1 MGNFAKKARQRGFL
15 LGLGVFLA
23 VMALVAA
30 AFRIAHNE
38 RAFELSRWETR
49 LHADAVQPVD
59 MVNGWLS
66 ASRDALR
73 AVAVNPT
80 VQIYLSQTAAAN
92 SAAPASPESEAQGAF
107 LESYV
112 ISLGSRGPFAAS
124 SGAAQSS
131 TGLAVL
137 DAQHH
142 VVAATSGYRPSP
154 QTIAAL
160 IAKMRDGSAGPL
172 ASSAVDNSPNAFLAA
187 VRPIQAAMSAPP
199 VGYIIGERRLDER
212 FWESDGSVVAT
223 DHGHESLVAVG
234 PNGAAHLVGS
244 SVAGKAASAD
254 SGEYRAARAPLHLQR
269 APDAKGRDAL
279 HLGVPVTGTDWVLV
293 ESVPA
298 SSALA
303 GVDARIRNLLTILL
317 LSLLA
322 IILGILA
329 LWRHMAGI
337 QQAAAREASMK
348 LYRGVAEVLLQA
360 IDQRDPGAAEH
371 SRRVAALSRDIA
383 LKMGVAKVE
392 ADAAELAGAL
402 MNVGKLFVPVNLLTK
417 AGELDEAEA
426 SQFAEGSARWLDLLA
441 RTPFDPPLEPILRN
455 AYRLGHGQ
463 ALEAGGAARNAY
475 IIVAANKAVALMS
488 PRAYRM
494 AHSPA
499 ETLEI
504 LSAPDHAIP
513 GPIRAALADILT
525 ARE

>member
-1 MGNFAKKARQRGFL
+1 MGNFAKKARQRGLL

-38 RAFELSRWETR
+38 RAFELNRWETR
-49 LHADAVQPVD
+49 LHTDAVQPAAMVD
-59 MVNGWLS
+59 AWLS

-80 VQIYLSQTAAAN
+80 VQIYLSQAAVAN
-92 SAAPASPESEAQGAF
+92 SAAAPASPESEAQGAF

-124 SGAAQSS
+124 PGAAGPD

-137 DAQHH
+137 DSQRH

-160 IAKMRDGSAGPL
+160 IARMRDGSAGPL
-172 ASSAVDNSPNAFLAA
+172 ALSATDNSPNAFLMA
-187 VRPIQAAMSAPP
+187 VRPIQAPMSAPP
-199 VGYIIGERRLDER
+199 VGYIVGERRLDET
-212 FWESDGSVVAT
+212 FWVSDGSVVAI
-223 DHGHESLVAVG
+223 DHGHESLVAVS
-234 PNGAAHLVGS
+234 PDGATHLVGS
-244 SVAGKAASAD
+244 SVAGKAAAN
-254 SGEYRAARAPLHLQR
+254 SGEYLAAKTPLRLQR
-269 APDAKGRDAL
+269 SPDMKGRDAL
-279 HLGVPVTGTDWVLV
+279 HLGVPVKGSDWILV

-337 QQAAAREASMK
+337 QQAASREASMK

-360 IDQRDPGAAEH
+360 IDERDPGAAEH

-383 LKMGVAKVE
+383 LKMGAPKTEV
-392 ADAAELAGAL
+392 DTAELAGAL
-402 MNVGKLFVPVNLLTK
+402 MNVGKLFVPMNLLTK

-426 SQFAEGSARWLDLLA
+426 SQFAEGSNRWLDLLA
-441 RTPFDPPLEPILRN
+441 RTPFDPPLEPILRD
-455 AYRLGHGQ
+455 AYHLGRGGMPK
-463 ALEAGGAARNAY
+463 AGSVARTTY
-475 IIVAANKAVALMS
+475 IIVVANKAVALMS

-499 ETLEI
+499 ETIEI
-504 LSAPDHAIP
+504 LALDHTIS
-513 GPIRAALADILT
+513 GPIRAALADILSK
-525 ARE
+525 RE

>member
-1 MGNFAKKARQRGFL
+1 MGNFANKARQRGVL

-38 RAFELSRWETR
+38 RTFELNRWETR
-49 LHADAVQPVD
+49 LHTDAVQPVD

-73 AVAVNPT
+73 NVAVNPT
-80 VQIYLSQTAAAN
+80 VQIYLSQAAAAN
-92 SAAPASPESEAQGAF
+92 PAAAASPESEAQAAF

-124 SGAAQSS
+124 PGAARSD

-137 DAQHH
+137 DAQRH

-154 QTIAAL
+154 RTIAAL

-172 ASSAVDNSPNAFLAA
+172 ASSSVDNSPNAFLAA
-187 VRPIQAAMSAPP
+187 VRPIQASLSAPP
-199 VGYIIGERRLDER
+199 VGYVIGERRLDES
-212 FWESDGSVVAT
+212 FWVSDGSVLAA
-223 DHGHESLVAVG
+223 DHGHESLIAVG
-234 PNGAAHLVGS
+234 PGAATHLVGS
-244 SVAGKAASAD
+244 SVAGKAVSAD
-254 SGEYRAARAPLHLQR
+254 CGEYLAAQTPLHLQR
-269 APDAKGRDAL
+269 ARDVKGRDAL
-279 HLGVPVTGTDWVLV
+279 HLGVPVAGADWVLV

-348 LYRGVAEVLLQA
+348 LYRGVTEVLLQA

-371 SRRVAALSRDIA
+371 SRRVSALSRDIA
-383 LKMGVAKVE
+383 LKMGAAKAE

-402 MNVGKLFVPVNLLTK
+402 MNVGKLFVPVDLLTK
-417 AGELDEAEA
+417 AGELDDAEA

-441 RTPFDPPLEPILRN
+441 RTPFDPPLEPVLRD
-455 AYRLGHGQ
+455 AYRLGRGETP
-463 ALEAGGAARNAY
+463 EAGGVARNTY

-494 AHSPA
+494 AHSPS

-504 LSAPDHAIP
+504 LSAPNHAIP
-513 GPIRAALADILT
+513 GSIRIALADILLT
-525 ARE
+525 RE

>member
-1 MGNFAKKARQRGFL
+1 MGNFAEKARQRGVL
-15 LGLGVFLA
+15 LGFGVFLA

-38 RAFELSRWETR
+38 RAFELNRWEAR
-49 LHADAVQPVD
+49 LHTDSVQPAD
-59 MVNGWLS
+59 MVNGWLN
-66 ASRDALR
+66 ASYAALR
-73 AVAVNPT
+73 GVAVNPT
-80 VQIYLSQTAAAN
+80 VQIYLSQTALAN
-92 SAAPASPESEAQGAF
+92 PASPATPESEAQSTF

-124 SGAAQSS
+124 PGMARSE

-137 DAQHH
+137 DAHRH

-154 QTIAAL
+154 RTIAAL
-160 IAKMRDGSAGPL
+160 IGKMRDGSAGPL
-172 ASSAVDNSPNAFLAA
+172 ATSVADNSPNAFLTA
-187 VRPIQAAMSAPP
+187 VRPIQASASAPP
-199 VGYIIGERRLDER
+199 VGYVIGERRLDES
-212 FWESDGSVVAT
+212 FWASDGSILAA
-223 DHGHESLVAVG
+223 DHGHESLVATG
-234 PNGAAHLVGS
+234 SGGAMHLVGS
-244 SVAGKAASAD
+244 SVMGKAAFAN
-254 SGEYRAARAPLHLQR
+254 SGEFLAAQTPLHLQR
-269 APDAKGRDAL
+269 ARDMKGRDAL
-279 HLGVPVTGTDWVLV
+279 HLGVPIKGTDWVLV

-337 QQAAAREASMK
+337 QQAASREASMK

-371 SRRVAALSRDIA
+371 SRRVGMLSRDIA
-383 LKMGVAKVE
+383 LKMGAPKVE
-392 ADAAELAGAL
+392 IDAAELAGEL

-426 SQFAEGSARWLDLLA
+426 SQFAEGSARWLALLA
-441 RTPFDPPLEPILRN
+441 RTPFDPPLEPILHD
-455 AYRLGHGQ
+455 AYRLGRGDL
-463 ALEAGGAARNAY
+463 LEAASIARTTH

-504 LSAPDHAIP
+504 LALDHTISR
-513 GPIRAALADILT
+513 PIRAALADILS
-525 ARE
+525 ARQ

>member
-1 MGNFAKKARQRGFL
+1 MGNFAIKARQRGVL

-30 AFRIAHNE
+30 AFQIAHNE
-38 RAFELSRWETR
+38 RAFELNRWETR
-49 LHADAVQPVD
+49 LHADAVQPVGT
-59 MVNGWLS
+59 VNGWLS
-66 ASRDALR
+66 ASHDALR
-73 AVAVNPT
+73 GVAVNPT
-80 VQIYLSQTAAAN
+80 VQIYLSQVAVAN
-92 SAAPASPESEAQGAF
+92 SATPATPESEAQSAF

-112 ISLGSRGPFAAS
+112 ISLGSRGPFATS
-124 SGAAQSS
+124 PGAARSD

-137 DAQHH
+137 DAHRH
-142 VVAATSGYRPSP
+142 VVAATPGYRPSP

-172 ASSAVDNSPNAFLAA
+172 SSSATASAANAFLTA
-187 VRPIQAAMSAPP
+187 VRPIQASLSAPP
-199 VGYIIGERRLDER
+199 VGYIIGARKLDR
-212 FWESDGSVVAT
+212 SFWESDGSVLAA
-223 DHGHESLVAVG
+223 DHGHESLIAIGSGEAVR
-234 PNGAAHLVGS
+234 LVGS
-244 SVAGKAASAD
+244 SFQGNAAHAGTGEILAAK
-254 SGEYRAARAPLHLQR
+254 APLHLQR
-269 APDAKGRDAL
+269 ARDMKGRDAL
-279 HLGVPVTGTDWVLV
+279 HLGVPVAGADWVLV

-371 SRRVAALSRDIA
+371 SRRVAALSHDIA
-383 LKMGVAKVE
+383 LKMGAAKAE
-392 ADAAELAGAL
+392 ADTAELAGAL
-402 MNVGKLFVPVNLLTK
+402 MNVGKLFVPVDLLTK

-426 SQFAEGSARWLDLLA
+426 SQFADGSARWLDLLA
-441 RTPFDPPLEPILRN
+441 RTPFDPPLEPVLRD
-455 AYRLGHGQ
+455 AYRIGRGEALGV
-463 ALEAGGAARNAY
+463 GGAARNTY
-475 IIVAANKAVALMS
+475 IIVTANKAVALMS

-494 AHSPA
+494 AHSPS
-499 ETLEI
+499 ETLAI
-504 LSAPDHAIP
+504 LSKSAPAIP
-513 GPIRAALADILT
+513 QPVLSALAAILT
-525 ARE
+525 GRN

>member
-1 MGNFAKKARQRGFL
+1 MGNFAKRARQRGFL
-15 LGLGVFLA
+15 LGLGIFLA
-23 VMALVAA
+23 AMALVAA

-38 RAFELSRWETR
+38 RAFELNRWETR
-49 LHADAVQPVD
+49 LHTDAVQPVD
-59 MVNGWLS
+59 MVSGWLS

-73 AVAVNPT
+73 AVAENPT
-80 VQIYLSQTAAAN
+80 VQIYLSQAAVAN
-92 SAAPASPESEAQGAF
+92 PAPPVSPESEAQGAF
-107 LESYV
+107 LESYI
-112 ISLGSRGPFAAS
+112 ISLGSHGPFAAS
-124 SGAAQSS
+124 SGAARSA

-137 DAQHH
+137 DAQRH

-154 QTIAAL
+154 QTIVAL

-172 ASSAVDNSPNAFLAA
+172 VSSAAANSPNAFLVA

-199 VGYIIGERRLDER
+199 VGYVIGERRLDEG
-212 FWESDGSVVAT
+212 FWASDGSVIAT
-223 DHGHESLVAVG
+223 DHGHESLVSVG
-234 PNGAAHLVGS
+234 PDGATHLVGS
-244 SVAGKAASAD
+244 SVTGRVVSAD
-254 SGEYRAARAPLHLQR
+254 SGEYLAARTPLHLQR
-269 APDAKGRDAL
+269 ARDMKGRDAL
-279 HLGVPVTGTDWVLV
+279 HLGVPVKGADWVLV

-303 GVDARIRNLLTILL
+303 GVEARIRNLLTILL

-329 LWRHMAGI
+329 LWRHMTGI
-337 QQAAAREASMK
+337 QQAASREASMK

-383 LKMGVAKVE
+383 LKMGAAKAE

-417 AGELDEAEA
+417 AGELDDAEV
-426 SQFAEGSARWLDLLA
+426 SQFADGSARWLDLLA
-441 RTPFDPPLEPILRN
+441 RTPFDPPLEPILRD
-455 AYRLGHGQ
+455 AYRLGYGQ
-463 ALEAGGAARNAY
+463 APEAGGVARNTY

-494 AHSPA
+494 AHSPV

-513 GPIRAALADILT
+513 EPIRAALADILIT
-525 ARE
+525 RR